1 MSSPRLVISD
11 SQLDIILFRGSREE
25 HHNLYNYVIL
35 VCRTDD
41 DFPVDGE
48 LDEDGYMYYI
58 FASGSPEDQYI
69 YLTPDEADIIVDT
82 IYEQT
87 GVNVC
92 DY

>member
-1 MSSPRLVISD
+1 MSEPRLVIND
-11 SQLDIILFRGSREE
+11 SQLDIILFRGSKEE
-25 HHNLYNYVIL
+25 HYELYNYTIF
-35 VCRTDD
+35 VCRTDN

-58 FASGSPEDQYI
+58 FATDGPRNMYI
-69 YLTPDEADIIVDT
+69 YVTPDEADIIVDI

-87 GVNVC
+87 GKQVG

>member
-1 MSSPRLVISD
+1 MSGPRLVISD
-11 SQLDIILFRGSREE
+11 SQLDIILFRGSKEE
-25 HHNLYNYVIL
+25 YYELYGYTIL

-58 FASGSPEDQYI
+58 FATDCAKHQYI
-69 YLTPDEADIIVDT
+69 YLTPDEADIIIDT

-87 GVNVC
+87 GKQVC